1 MMSVPAKIKPGQPDP
16 FGCTPLNGGFNF
28 AVHSPWADK
37 VELCLF
43 SPDTEEQVA
52 SYTLPGKTGQVWHG
66 FLPDLQPELL
76 YGYRVHGKQF
86 PEMGLCFDPQKLLI
100 DPYAKRLN
108 RPIIWNRKSYQGDSQ
123 FMVPK
128 ALVAPAESF
137 DWQGITPPNVPI
149 DQRVL
154 YELHVKGFTQLHP
167 DVDDV
172 YQGTYLGLASHS
184 VLQYLKALGI
194 TTVQLLPVASFM
206 PEPLITERGLTNYW
220 GYNPVN
226 FFCPDN
232 RYAVLDPINEFKTMV
247 REFHRHGIQVI
258 LDVVFNHTAEAGLNS
273 PILSFKGL
281 DNKGFYLFEHSEGG
295 GLDYNRYLNNS
306 GCGNSVNMDNNY
318 SLRVILDALRYW
330 VTEMHVDGFR
340 FDLAASLA
348 RENYEFRHSSA
359 FFRAL
364 KQDPVLGNTITIAE
378 PWDLGQGG
386 YRLGHFPVNWQEC
399 NDKYRDRIRSF
410 WRGDKNG
417 LGDFATRL
425 MGSRD
430 IFPKNHRPIQASVN
444 YITYHDGYTL
454 QDLVSYNE
462 RKNEANGEANQ
473 DGSSNNLSFNYGEEG
488 KTHDAAIL
496 DLRLRQKRNF
506 FTTLLISQGTPHIL
520 GGDEIGRTQRGNNN
534 AYCQDNSIS
543 WVNWHLEKNER
554 DLHGFVTR
562 MIELRKTYRLLR
574 NIMLTD
580 DDYYRHRYSDTASW
594 FNPDGSP
601 TDLSDW
607 HDEDSN
613 AFTLWLKSDPKD
625 PHPESLLIL
634 VNACKEAKRFQF
646 PESHWQLL
654 LDTRYTTGLPDDS
667 AAASSTQDTPLKEYP
682 LIGRNVALFRQIT
695 P

>member
-1 MMSVPAKIKPGQPDP
+1 MMIVPAKIHTGQPDP
-16 FGCTPLNGGFNF
+16 FGCTALRGGFNF
-28 AVHSPWADK
+28 AVHSPWADR

-43 SPDTEEQVA
+43 SLDTEELVA
-52 SYTLPGKTGQVWHG
+52 SYMLPGKTGQVWHG
-66 FLPDLQPELL
+66 FLPDLTPDLL
-76 YGYRVHGKQF
+76 YGYRVHGKLF
-86 PEMGLCFDPQKLLI
+86 PEMGLCFDPDKLLI

-108 RPIIWNRKSYQGDSQ
+108 RSIIWQRRSYRQDSQ
-123 FMVPK
+123 FMIPK
-128 ALVAPAESF
+128 AFVSPFEAF
-137 DWQGITPPNVPI
+137 DWQGVTSPDIPA
-149 DQRVL
+149 DQRIL
-154 YELHVKGFTQLHP
+154 YELHVKGFTQRHP
-167 DVDDV
+167 DVEEV
-172 YQGTYLGLASHS
+172 YRGTFLGLASQPVTS
-184 VLQYLKALGI
+184 YLNTLGVNC
-194 TTVQLLPVASFM
+194 VQLMPVASFM
-206 PEPLITERGLTNYW
+206 PEPLISEKGLTNFW

-232 RYAVLDPINEFKTMV
+232 RYAVLDPIHEFKTMV
-247 REFHRHGIQVI
+247 RELHRQGIKVI
-258 LDVVFNHTAEAGLNS
+258 LDVVFNHTAEAGLNG
-273 PILSFKGL
+273 PTLSYKGF

-295 GLDYNRYLNNS
+295 GLDYNRYMNNS
-306 GCGNSVNMDNNY
+306 GCGNSINMDNNFG
-318 SLRVILDALRYW
+318 LRLILDALRYW

-359 FFRAL
+359 FFRSL
-364 KQDPVLGNTITIAE
+364 KQDPTLSTAIIIAE

-399 NDKYRDRIRSF
+399 NDKYRDRVRSF

-462 RKNEANGEANQ
+462 RKNEANGESNQ
-473 DGSSNNLSFNYGEEG
+473 DGTNNNLSFNYGAEG
-488 KTHDAAIL
+488 KTHDPAIVE
-496 DLRLRQKRNF
+496 LRLRQKRNF

-520 GGDEIGRTQRGNNN
+520 GGDEIGRTQQGNNN
-534 AYCQDNSIS
+534 AYCQDNEIS

-554 DLHGFVTR
+554 DLLQFVQR
-562 MIELRKTYRLLR
+562 LIALRHEYRLLR
-574 NIMLTD
+574 NIMLAD

-613 AFTLWLKSDPKD
+613 AFILWLKSDPKD
-625 PHPESLLIL
+625 PQQESLLIL
-634 VNACKEAKRFQF
+634 VNACKEAKDFQL
-646 PESHWQLL
+646 PASDWKLL
-654 LDTRYTTGLPDDS
+654 VDTRYRSGLPDSSTNILFDR
-667 AAASSTQDTPLKEYP
+667 ASSLTTYP
-682 LIGRNVALFRQIT
+682 LIGRDIAVFKQA
-695 P
+695 